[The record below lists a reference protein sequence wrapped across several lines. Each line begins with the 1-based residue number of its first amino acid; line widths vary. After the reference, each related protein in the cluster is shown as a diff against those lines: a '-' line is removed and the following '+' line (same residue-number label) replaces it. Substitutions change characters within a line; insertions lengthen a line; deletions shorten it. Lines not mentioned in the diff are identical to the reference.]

1 MSDTIDL
8 TEVLS
13 QQILLDIVKQTRTSN
28 DKGLFNSN
36 SYIQDNIL
44 YKQSLNK
51 NKIIAISAG
60 YLHGL
65 VLDSDGS
72 VYSFGS
78 NDYGQLGRVTTNRQE
93 QLVPTKIN
101 NINKIIAIIAI
112 SAGSF
117 HSLVLDSDGSVY
129 SFGENEHGQLGSC
142 LLYTSPSPRD

>member
-13 QQILLDIVKQTRTSN
+13 QQILLDIVKQTGTLT

-51 NKIIAISAG
+51 NKIMAISAG
-60 YLHGL
+60 
-65 VLDSDGS
+65 
-72 VYSFGS
+72 
-78 NDYGQLGRVTTNRQE
+78 DY
-93 QLVPTKIN
+93 
-101 NINKIIAIIAI
+101 
-112 SAGSF
+112 

-129 SFGENEHGQLGSC
+129 SFGDNDYGQLGRVTVTEEEQMMPTKIII
-142 LLYTSPSPRD
+142 LV